1 MTAAVSDAPNLE
13 FVTYDVADRVA
24 TITVNRPDKL
34 NALNDAVMAEV
45 DAAFALAKADGAVGL
60 VILTGAGEKAFVAGA
75 DIGELATQTV
85 RGGKAKSLR
94 GQAVLANIENLGKP
108 VIAMIN
114 GYAFGGG
121 LELALA
127 CHLRTLASETKIGL
141 PEVGLSIIPG
151 YGGTQRLPR
160 IVGLGRAL
168 EMILTGAPIDAQTA
182 HQFGLVNRIAPA
194 AELTETTH
202 ALAKQILKNGP
213 LALAMATES
222 VLRGT
227 ETSLEEGLRIECDLF
242 GIISSTDDMREGLNA
257 FLEKRKPNYKG
268 A

>member
-1 MTAAVSDAPNLE
+1 MELE
-13 FVTYDVADRVA
+13 FVTYEAAGRIG

-34 NALNDAVMAEV
+34 NALNDAVMTEIAE
-45 DAAFALAKADGAVGL
+45 AFAHAKADGNCGV

-75 DIGELATQTV
+75 DIGELAEQTV
-85 RGGKAKSLR
+85 RGGKEKSLR
-94 GQAVLANIENLGKP
+94 GQAVLHRIEHLGKP

-127 CHLRTLASETKIGL
+127 CHIRTLAAETRVGL

-160 IVGLGRAL
+160 IVGRGRAL
-168 EMILTGAPIDAQTA
+168 EMILTGKPIDAETA
-182 HQFGLVNRIAPA
+182 LRFGLVNRVAPA
-194 AELTETTH
+194 AQLRRETEG
-202 ALAKQILKNGP
+202 LANQMLGNGP
-213 LALAMATES
+213 LALAMATEA

-227 ETSLEEGLRIECDLF
+227 ETSLEEGLKIECDLF
-242 GIISSTDDMREGLNA
+242 GIISSTKDMREGLVA
-257 FLEKRKPNYKG
+257 FLEKRKPEYEG
-268 A
+268 M